1 MVDGEERRDDL
12 IQIVQEYD
20 EARDVARMADAN
32 WDRAREVLT
41 TALGDAAT
49 TYAGPWKVTFKPQES
64 TLVDPVALR
73 RDSPDVW
80 AKVAVKRLSRPL
92 RVTTKKETK

>member
-20 EARDVARMADAN
+20 EAREVARLAEAN
-32 WDRAREVLT
+32 QERARELLT

-49 TYAGPWKVTFKPQES
+49 TYAGPWKISYKPQES
-64 TLVDPVALR
+64 HDVDRLALR
-73 RDSPDVW
+73 RDYPRVW
-80 AKVAVKRLSRPL
+80 QEVAVKRLSRPL
-92 RVTTKKETK
+92 RVTTKKEKS